1 MRPRIIR
8 IAPYT
13 ALDANAISL
22 SQTLSGGKARPL
34 GEDLTITG
42 TLATAGVATLDIPRQ
57 VTITPAGDETGR
69 IFVVEG
75 TNRKDNYQVEAI
87 VGGNAAATQTVMAFK
102 TVSRVSVDADTAGA
116 VEVGI
121 GTKVNSNWL
130 PLDYYALPFEVALA
144 LQVSLA
150 TSPDFTVELTLSD
163 ILRRK
168 GNLLLDVDV
177 RDDFD
182 LIYPPHIP
190 SDHDTLANVTSNATG
205 NLDFPVRAIRLLSN
219 TVFTAGTVSL
229 EVIQASG
236 RR

>member
-8 IAPYT
+8 ISPY
-13 ALDANAISL
+13 DAADPNAITTAE
-22 SQTLSGGKARPL
+22 TLSGGGA
-34 GEDLTITG
+34 DQSFAITG
-42 TLATAGVATLDIPRQ
+42 VKASGGVATLDIPRQ
-57 VTITPAGDETGR
+57 VVITPAGDDSGR

-87 VGGNAAATQTVMAFK
+87 VGGNATATQTVQAFK
-102 TVSRVSVDADTAGA
+102 TITKVRSDGNTAST
-116 VEVGI
+116 VEVGT

-150 TSPDFTVELTLSD
+150 TSPDFTVELTLSN

-168 GNLLLDVDV
+168 GNLDADVDV

-182 LIYPPHIP
+182 LIYPPFIV

-205 NLDFPVRAIRLLSN
+205 NIDFPVRAVRLLSN
-219 TVFTAGTVSL
+219 TVFTVGTVSL